1 MQVLEAELWT
11 IGHALDVA
19 IEKRETFQQ
28 KGVKPVA
35 VFRDS
40 QVAMRRAAHLE
51 PGTGHRLARSL
62 RVHGSATEIHRVPAH
77 SGIPGHEEVNPQ
89 ANLARDASGCTVLER
104 PYTSASNRARGI
116 SKGRSAAKAEW

>member
-1 MQVLEAELWT
+1 M
-11 IGHALDVA
+11 
-19 IEKRETFQQ
+19 
-28 KGVKPVA
+28 KPVA

-40 QVAMRRAAHLE
+40 QFAMRRAPHLE
-51 PGTGHRLARSL
+51 PGTGHRLARRIARKARSL
-62 RVHGSATEIHRVPAH
+62 CIHGSATEIHWVPAH
-77 SGIPGHEEVNPQ
+77 SGIPGHEEANPQ